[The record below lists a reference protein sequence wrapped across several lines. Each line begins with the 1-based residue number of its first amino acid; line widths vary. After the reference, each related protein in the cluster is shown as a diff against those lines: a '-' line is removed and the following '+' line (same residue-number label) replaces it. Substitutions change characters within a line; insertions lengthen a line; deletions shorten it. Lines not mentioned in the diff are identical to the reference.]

1 MIGIWVLETVYC
13 NRLENSSSI
22 LGRDAESTPILMLS
36 TENFSWLEY
45 TGKSFLSGLLYISRG
60 FMISFFSLFYAF

>member
-1 MIGIWVLETVYC
+1 MLIFFLYVVNMIGIWVLETVYC

-36 TENFSWLEY
+36 TENFS
-45 TGKSFLSGLLYISRG
+45 
-60 FMISFFSLFYAF
+60 